1 MKERL
6 DVILVNQGHAPSR
19 EKAKAIIMSGNVYVN
34 GQKEDKAG
42 AQFDEAKIQLEVR
55 DSQLKYVSRGGL
67 KLEKAM
73 ESWNI
78 SLEDKVCMDIGAS
91 TGGFTDCMLQNGASK
106 VYSVDVGHGQLAW
119 KLRNDERVVCMEKT
133 NFRYMVP
140 ADIEDKLDFASV
152 DVSFISLTKIL
163 IPARNLLQDN
173 GQMVCLIKPQFE
185 AGRDKVG
192 KKGVVRERK
201 VHEEVVRKILDF
213 ADSIGFDLLHLEFS
227 PIKGP
232 EGNIEYLMHIQKN
245 AEKSALKRDLEEKE
259 AETALEEIIS
269 EKSGISHTN
278 EWKEIISDIV
288 DKAHAH
294 LDKPQ
299 EEQV

>member
-6 DVILVNQGHAPSR
+6 DVILVNQGHAQSR
-19 EKAKAIIMSGNVYVN
+19 EKAKAVIMAGNVYVN

-42 AQFDEAKIQLEVR
+42 TMFDESKITLEVR
-55 DSQLKYVSRGGL
+55 GSQLKYVSRGGL

-73 ESWNI
+73 ESWGI
-78 SLEDKVCMDIGAS
+78 LLTDCVCMDIGAS
-91 TGGFTDCMLQNGASK
+91 TGGFTDCMLQNGAAK

-140 ADIEDKLDFASV
+140 GDIDDELDFASV

-163 IPARNLLQDN
+163 IPARDLLKDG

-192 KKGVVRERK
+192 KKGVVRERS
-201 VHEEVVRKILDF
+201 VHEEVVRKILDY
-213 ADSIGFDLLHLEFS
+213 ADSIGFDILHLEFS

-245 AEKSALKRDLEEKE
+245 SAKVLENTELSEKE
-259 AETALEEIIS
+259 T
-269 EKSGISHTN
+269 
-278 EWKEIISDIV
+278 EWDKVIKEIV
-288 DKAHAH
+288 DKAHFN
-294 LDKPQ
+294 LDKAK
-299 EEQV
+299 